1 MILEQ
6 VEGLA
11 LSNQFLGYVIL
22 GLSAFLENIIPPVPG
37 DTVTVFGAFL
47 IGRGILE
54 WEWVLVSTTLGSTGG
69 FMGLYLISYYLS
81 SRFLGREEG
90 KIFSKDLIERG
101 NEWINRYGYWVI
113 IGNRFLAGL
122 RSVISISA
130 GLAKLNKYKVL
141 VLSLISALIWNG
153 VLLYFGY
160 QAGNHWNI
168 VIGVVNQYSPN
179 IIYNFWVIDNGV
191 NFKIFNIKEKRQ
203 EKIIRIREE
212 VDLFFQNQERG

>member
-1 MILEQ
+1 MDLKMILEQ
-6 VEGLA
+6 VEKLA

-47 IGRGILE
+47 IGRGVLE

-81 SRFLGREEG
+81 GRFLGWRKG

-113 IGNRFLAGL
+113 IGNRFLSGL

-130 GLAKLNKYKVL
+130 GLAKLRKWRVM

-160 QAGNHWNI
+160 QAGNHWSI
-168 VIGVVNQYSPN
+168 VIGVVNQYSQILL
-179 IIYNFWVIDNGV
+179 IIIGLLMMGGV
-191 NFKIFNIKEKRQ
+191 VRFLILRRRSIKKREEKRQ
-203 EKIIRIREE
+203 E
-212 VDLFFQNQERG
+212 